1 VKHFQISRFYSPKFL
16 DLSITKELHI
26 FVDASEQTFAAVAYW
41 RIISGDNIETS
52 FVAGK
57 NKMCSPEVVIG
68 GQDGAPS
75 RSTRNAIEKLDIR
88 KS

>member
-1 VKHFQISRFYSPKFL
+1 
-16 DLSITKELHI
+16 
-26 FVDASEQTFAAVAYW
+26 VAYW